1 MIATR
6 RLVGFG
12 FGTVVLA
19 LAVSGAAALPVA
31 HAHGGRTAALA
42 SRETTRW
49 ATTSTTMTSTT
60 TSSSA
65 APTDAPPNIVLI
77 LADDLDT
84 DLGTMARD
92 YTPNIHRLIADQGA
106 TLADYYVTDSLCCP
120 SRTTYLRGQYT
131 HNHGVYTNGG
141 ATGGYERMVPLGL
154 ESSTLATWLQAAGYR
169 TALIGKYINGYPLE
183 GDDTHVPA
191 GWSEWFSPSAGN
203 PYGSYN
209 YTLNENGT
217 LVRYGRTPADHIT
230 DVLADKA
237 DAFLAAAPAPAE
249 APFFAFITPYA
260 PHAPADPAPR
270 HAALLP
276 DLQAPRGGSYDE
288 ADVSDKP
295 AALAAR
301 PPLTSRQMT
310 AGDEIYRKRVLSM
323 MAVDEMV
330 ARLIA
335 TLEASGQLANT
346 YVIFT
351 SDNGFHIGQHR
362 LPQGKQTAYEEDIH
376 VPFYIRGP
384 GITPG
389 TVVENVLAG
398 NVDIAPTLAELGGA
412 AVPDFVDGRSLAP
425 YLNGTPG
432 DIAAAGPWRQA
443 FLVEQYPFENER
455 GVEATAVADRDGDA
469 RHDRGGLL
477 EPPDGDES
485 PDGRNGVPSH
495 RPSILPL
502 PQTWGRGSGGEGL
515 GPDGEGLGPAPPAGL
530 LAPSTTSADPPT
542 ATYIALRTARHTYI
556 EHSTGERELY
566 DNVADPNQLDNLPDS
581 DEGAW
586 QPALS
591 MHLRQLHTCAG
602 ATCRAIEAYAGI
614 VTNAPPTAT
623 PPTQPTAS
631 TPTRRLLW
639 LPIAHAGAEPTSPFA
654 GARETALVPVPPL
667 PTRTPDT
674 TRPSPT
680 ATRWPTA
687 TVVPRTATP
696 PPATQTSLPLTS
708 AACPQTAAYNAAAD
722 GVSLYVTRDG
732 IPVCADYPNGGSPA
746 ASHALASGTK
756 SFSGVMAAA
765 AIEDGIL
772 TGWDEVVADTIT
784 EWQGDPRKSKITVR
798 HLLSLTSGLDAG
810 AVGNVP
816 TYAEAIAAPATS
828 DPGTTF
834 AYGPVPYQAFG
845 EFMRRKLQ
853 GRYADPLAYLDARIL
868 EPIGA
873 RYDIWRRG
881 TDGMPRLPSGAQFT
895 AAEWSTFGDLI
906 RQHGRWDGRQLV
918 REDLLAECFIGSDVR
933 PTYGLTWWLLTD
945 LDRPA
950 PGRAARVVA
959 AKGAG
964 IQRLYVL
971 DEYGIVAVRQTGSQ
985 VDTSAGEAR
994 FGDAAFLGRLLADMG
1009 ITP

>member
-1 MIATR
+1 MPTTR
-6 RLVGFG
+6 RMLGFG
-12 FGTVVLA
+12 IGTAVLA
-19 LAVSGAAALPVA
+19 LAVSGAAALPA
-31 HAHGGRTAALA
+31 ARAHGGQPAAPA
-42 SRETTRW
+42 SRVTTTTARTTVLMS
-49 ATTSTTMTSTT
+49 TTSPASL
-60 TSSSA
+60 
-65 APTDAPPNIVLI
+65 PNIVLI

-209 YTLNENGT
+209 YTLNENGK

-237 DAFLAAAPAPAE
+237 DAFLAAAAPAPAE

-301 PPLTSRQMT
+301 PPLTPRQMT
-310 AGDEIYRKRVLSM
+310 AGDELYRKRVLSM

-335 TLEASGQLANT
+335 TLEASGELANT

-376 VPFYIRGP
+376 VPFFIRGP
-384 GITPG
+384 GIAPG
-389 TVVENVLAG
+389 TVVDDVLVG

-412 AVPDFVDGRSLAP
+412 AVPDFVDGRSFVP
-425 YLNGTPG
+425 YINGTPD

-469 RHDRGGLL
+469 RRDRGGLL

-485 PDGRNGVPSH
+485 PDGRNSVPSH

-502 PQTWGRGSGGEGL
+502 PQTWGRGSG
-515 GPDGEGLGPAPPAGL
+515 GEGLGPAPPAGL

-566 DNVADPNQLDNLPDS
+566 DNVADPFQLDNIVDS
-581 DEGAW
+581 FAKSDPLHLESLVTYAR
-586 QPALS
+586 ALHACRGS
-591 MHLRQLHTCAG
+591 
-602 ATCRAIEAYAGI
+602 TCRSLEATAGMVI
-614 VTNAPPTAT
+614 DGGTLTPTPATVATAT
-623 PPTQPTAS
+623 PTTERTDEPAANHF
-631 TPTRRLLW
+631 LW
-639 LPIAHAGAEPTSPFA
+639 LPL
-654 GARETALVPVPPL
+654 ALNALHLPSTTL
-667 PTRTPDT
+667 PTAAP
-674 TRPSPT
+674 PSPT
-680 ATRWPTA
+680 ITPFGIETPTSIPS
-687 TVVPRTATP
+687 TPLVPTP
-696 PPATQTSLPLTS
+696 AAPTSAAPTPLPLTS

-746 ASHALASGTK
+746 ASHALASSTK

-985 VDTSAGEAR
+985 VDTTAGEAR
-994 FGDAAFLGRLLADMG
+994 FGDAAFLGRLLADLG

>member
-1 MIATR
+1 M
-6 RLVGFG
+6 
-12 FGTVVLA
+12 LA
-19 LAVSGAAALPVA
+19 LAGSVA
-31 HAHGGRTAALA
+31 R
-42 SRETTRW
+42 
-49 ATTSTTMTSTT
+49 TTSAITT
-60 TSSSA
+60 TSA
-65 APTDAPPNIVLI
+65 AQTAPSPNIVLI

-84 DLGTMARD
+84 DLGTMARE
-92 YTPNIHRLIADQGA
+92 YAPNIHRLIADEGA
-106 TLADYYVTDSLCCP
+106 TLDDYYVTDSLCCP

-154 ESSTLATWLQAAGYR
+154 ESSTLATWLQAASYR
-169 TALIGKYINGYPLE
+169 TALIGKYINGYPLV
-183 GDDTHVPA
+183 GDDTHIPA
-191 GWSEWFSPSAGN
+191 GWSEWFSPAAGN

-230 DVLADKA
+230 DVLAAKA
-237 DAFLAAAPAPAE
+237 DAFIAAAAPAE

-276 DLQAPRGGSYDE
+276 DLKAPRGGSYNE

-301 PPLTSRQMT
+301 PPLNARQMT
-310 AGDEIYRKRVLSM
+310 TGDELYRNRVLSM

-335 TLEASGQLANT
+335 TLESSGELANT

-384 GITPG
+384 GIAAG
-389 TVVENVLAG
+389 TVVDDVLAG

-412 AVPDFVDGRSLAP
+412 AVPDFVDGRSFAP
-425 YLNGTPG
+425 YLRDDIDGIPAPGT
-432 DIAAAGPWRQA
+432 WRQA

-455 GVEATAVADRDGDA
+455 GVEATAVARRDGDVASA
-469 RHDRGGLL
+469 RAGLF
-477 EPPDGDES
+477 EPPDGDQIARSQERPGLS
-485 PDGRNGVPSH
+485 PL
-495 RPSILPL
+495 SILPL
-502 PQTWGRGSGGEGL
+502 PQTWGSGSGGEGL
-515 GPDGEGLGPAPPAGL
+515 RPSRPDGLLGL
-530 LAPSTTSADPPT
+530 SRTSSAAQVSS
-542 ATYIALRTARHTYI
+542 ATYIALRTSRLTYI
-556 EHSTGERELY
+556 EHATGERELY
-566 DNVADPNQLDNLPDS
+566 DNNADPHQLDNFAATAHEELLAVQS
-581 DEGAW
+581 AW
-586 QPALS
+586 V
-591 MHLRQLHTCAG
+591 RELHTCAG
-602 ATCRAIEAYAGI
+602 AACRTLEARQPIAD
-614 VTNAPPTAT
+614 VPT
-623 PPTQPTAS
+623 S
-631 TPTRRLLW
+631 TPTPVAGPTSTHADARLW

-654 GARETALVPVPPL
+654 GERATELAQTPPAATRL
-667 PTRTPDT
+667 PTTA
-674 TRPSPT
+674 RPSPT

-687 TVVPRTATP
+687 TAATRTATP
-696 PPATQTSLPLTS
+696 PAAAPTSPPLTS
-708 AACPQTAAYNAAAD
+708 AACPQAAAYSAAAD

-732 IPVCADYPNGGSPA
+732 VPVCADYPNGGSPDQA
-746 ASHALASGTK
+746 NALASGTK

-772 TGWDEVVADTIT
+772 TGWDEVVAGTVT

-834 AYGPVPYQAFG
+834 EYGPVPYQAFG

-873 RYDIWRRG
+873 RYDVWRRG

-895 AAEWSTFGDLI
+895 ADEWIKFGDFV
-906 RQHGRWDGRQLV
+906 RQHGRWNGRQLV
-918 REDLLAECFIGSDVR
+918 RADLLAECFIGSDVR

-950 PGRAARVVA
+950 PGRPARVVA

-971 DEYGIVAVRQTGSQ
+971 DEHGIVAVRQTGSQ
-985 VDTSAGEAR
+985 IDTTAGEAR
-994 FGDAAFLGRLLADMG
+994 FGDAAFLGRLLADLG